1 MRIGIDAHVLGKNK
15 GGVERYVKEMV
26 SFLPDLMP
34 EDHFFVFVSKRTAQ
48 CGRPRPNVT
57 FIKLPLSDPLFQRTL
72 SLPIATIRYKLD
84 IVHVQ
89 RIPPLFYKGTVVVTV
104 HDLLPIVHPEDHPGV
119 RNLLIRALTGHG
131 VRSSGR
137 VLTVSRSVRAEI
149 IKWFRIAPNK
159 CHAIYNGIDHS
170 HFRCLDSAIA
180 TNDGEKEIETRI
192 NLLYIGAIEPR
203 KNLDTVLRALDM
215 LHRKSS
221 QNITLTIVGGVRDPR
236 YAAHIEKMVI
246 DLGLQ
251 DVVAFLGYV
260 PDARCLELL
269 KAATVFLAP
278 SKGEGFDLPPVEA
291 MACGVPVICSD
302 IPVHRE
308 ILDNCAIFFP
318 SQSAGK
324 LADCIRTMVQDR
336 SQRRRLQE
344 NGKALAKTFTWEET
358 ACRIAD
364 VYRAIEHERAA

>member
-1 MRIGIDAHVLGKNK
+1 LRIGIDAHVLGKNK

-34 EDHFFVFVSKRTAQ
+34 EDHFFVFVTKRTAH

-57 FIKLPLSDPLFQRTL
+57 FIKLPFSDPLLQRTFA
-72 SLPIATIRYKLD
+72 LPVATFRYKLD

-89 RIPPLFYKGTVVVTV
+89 RILPLFFKGTAVVTV
-104 HDLLPIVHPEDHPGV
+104 HDLLPIVHPEDHPGI
-119 RNLLIRALTGHG
+119 RNRLIRMLTGHG
-131 VRSSGR
+131 VRRSGR

-149 IKWFRIAPNK
+149 IKMFRITPHK
-159 CHAIYNGIDHS
+159 CNAIYNGIDHD
-170 HFRCLDSAIA
+170 HFRCLDGTIGAG
-180 TNDGEKEIETRI
+180 NGGKETEENI

-203 KNLDTVLRALDM
+203 KNLDTVLRALDI
-215 LHRKSS
+215 LHTESS
-221 QNITLTIVGGVRDPR
+221 QNITLTIVGGVRDQK
-236 YAAHIEKMVI
+236 YADHVERMVI

-251 DVVAFLGYV
+251 DRVAFLGYV
-260 PDARCLELL
+260 PDTRCLELIR
-269 KAATVFLAP
+269 AATVFLAP

-308 ILDNCAIFFP
+308 ILDNCAVFFP
-318 SQSAGK
+318 ALSAEK
-324 LADCIRTMVQDR
+324 LTDCIRALVHDR

-344 NGKALAKTFTWEET
+344 NGKALAKTFTWKET
-358 ACRIAD
+358 ACRIAE
-364 VYRAIEHERAA
+364 VYRAIGQERAA